1 MAEAL
6 DHAHWRVGIDDFN
19 QKAVFIKTGEFPD
32 PIGELRILF
41 SQIPRVTFQKVLIK
55 LLL

>member
-6 DHAHWRVGIDDFN
+6 DHPHWRVGIDDFYH
-19 QKAVFIKTGEFPD
+19 KAVFIKTAEFPD
-32 PIGELRILF
+32 PIGELRTLF
-41 SQIPRVTFQKVLIK
+41 SQILRVTSQKGLIK